1 MPNELDTRAMV
12 MVWDNHI
19 NRKVAPI
26 AIKYLYENLFKSI
39 YTLFRGQTRLPLSGY
54 LSDAFRLRKLCSY
67 HHSVW

>member
-26 AIKYLYENLFKSI
+26 AIKY
-39 YTLFRGQTRLPLSGY
+39 
-54 LSDAFRLRKLCSY
+54 
-67 HHSVW
+67 